1 MMKWLNILKDRLR
14 ALFQRESVLRD
25 IEEEFRVHVEMET
38 ETNIE
43 LGMPPDEARAAALKS
58 FGNLGRKAELGYD
71 VRGGVWLETLL
82 QDLRFGARMLQR
94 NPWFTLIVALTLGLG
109 IGANTAI
116 FSFVN
121 SLFLRPLAIKN
132 PEHVMRL
139 YAEDSRGRKFDV
151 FSYPNYADLRD
162 RGQTL
167 QAFAAHSYTDASVG
181 LGAGAEDTTGEVVT
195 GNYFNLLGVNAALGR
210 TLLPEDDLTPGA
222 HPVVVISHAFWQSRL
237 GADKNAVGRKLYI
250 NGHPFTLVGVMP
262 EGFKGTYQAFAADF
276 WAPLMMQDQV
286 RPGGSSLDDRGWGWL
301 SGTARLKPGVT
312 LAHAQAEFDR
322 LANQLREENP
332 KENRAVTGFRLY
344 AASALPERFREG
356 ASGMLKFL
364 MAVVGLTLLATC
376 ANIAGL
382 LLARMAVR
390 QREVAVRLSLG
401 ATRGRLIR
409 QFLTES
415 LLLAFSGAVAGLL
428 FAVWLV
434 KGLMTLAPPDFGNL
448 SSAQRL
454 DARVLAF
461 TLAVS
466 VVAGVLC
473 GLFPALRA
481 SRSNLVTAL
490 KEGGLA
496 TSGGRDRSRLQQAFI
511 VAQVAVSLTLLIV
524 AGLLLRS
531 LQNSATFDPGFKTD
545 NLLLA
550 RFDLLRHGYSQEQG
564 QSFCRQLIEQLRSL
578 PGAHAVTSATIVPL
592 GTGRETRGFRIPGH
606 VQPNGDSFI
615 SIGHNNVG
623 PHYFATMGIPILRGR
638 DFDARDAQPG
648 AQSVAIINETMARRF
663 WPDADAVGKS
673 IQPGGNRPPMEII
686 GVARD
691 IKYYSLAEEPQP
703 YVYTSAAQLYTPY
716 LTLHMRT
723 TGDTKTRADTL
734 RKEVE
739 RLDPNVAITKLTTFA
754 ELRQTPLFPS
764 RAMAIVSSLFGS
776 LALLL
781 AAVGIYGITSYMV
794 GQRMREVGIRIAL
807 GAERGDI
814 LRLIVGQS
822 LGSALA
828 GIGVGL
834 AAALALTRLLSSQLF
849 GVSAHDPL
857 TFAAVALLLTLVAL
871 LACWIPARRAT
882 KVDPLVA
889 LRHE

>member
-1 MMKWLNILKDRLR
+1 MQ
-14 ALFQRESVLRD
+14 AL
-25 IEEEFRVHVEMET
+25 
-38 ETNIE
+38 
-43 LGMPPDEARAAALKS
+43 
-58 FGNLGRKAELGYD
+58 
-71 VRGGVWLETLL
+71 W
-82 QDLRFGARMLQR
+82 QDLRYGARMLLR
-94 NPWFTLIVALTLGLG
+94 NPGFTLVATLTLGLG

-121 SLFLRPLAIKN
+121 SLFLRPLAVAS
-132 PEHVMRL
+132 PDQVVRL
-139 YAEDSRGRKFDV
+139 YAEASGGRKFDV

-162 RGQTL
+162 RNQTL
-167 QAFAAHSYTDASVG
+167 QALAAHGYTDASVG
-181 LGAGAEDTTGEVVT
+181 LGAGAEDTSGEVVT

-222 HPVVVISHAFWQSRL
+222 SPVVVISHAFWQSRM

-250 NGHPFTLVGVMP
+250 NGHPLTVVGVMP

-276 WAPLMMQDQV
+276 WAPMKMQGQV

-301 SGTARLKPGVT
+301 GGTARLKPGVT
-312 LAHAQAEFDR
+312 LAQAQAELDR

-332 KENRAVTGFRLY
+332 KENRGVTGFRIY
-344 AASALPERFREG
+344 VASALPERFREG

-364 MAVVGLTLLATC
+364 MAVVGLTLLAAC

-382 LLARMAVR
+382 LLARMAAR

-409 QFLTES
+409 QLLTES

-428 FAVWLV
+428 LAVWLV
-434 KGLMTLAPPDFGNL
+434 EVLMTLAPSDFGNF
-448 SSAQRL
+448 SPAQRL

-481 SRSNLVTAL
+481 SRSNLITAL

-496 TSGGRDRSRLQQAFI
+496 TSGGRHRSRLQQAFV
-511 VAQVAVSLTLLIV
+511 VAQVAVSLTLLVV

-531 LQNSATFDPGFKTD
+531 LQNSAAFDPGFKTD

-550 RFDLLRHGYSQEQG
+550 RFDLRRHGYNQEQG
-564 QSFCRQLIEQLRSL
+564 QAFCRQLFERLKSL
-578 PGAHAVTSATIVPL
+578 AGARAVTSAAIVPL
-592 GTGRETRGFRIPGH
+592 GGGRETRGYRIPGH
-606 VQPNGDSFI
+606 VPPNGDSFF
-615 SIGHNNVG
+615 SIGNNNVG
-623 PHYFATMGIPILRGR
+623 PDYFVAMGIPILRGR

-648 AQSVAIINETMARRF
+648 ARPVAVINESMARRF
-663 WPDADAVGKS
+663 WPNADAVGQS

-703 YVYTSAAQLYTPY
+703 YVYTSATQLYTPY
-716 LTLHMRT
+716 LTLSVRT
-723 TGDTKTRADTL
+723 AGDPKSLANAL

-781 AAVGIYGITSYMV
+781 AAMGIYGITSHMV
-794 GQRMREVGIRIAL
+794 GQRTREVGIRIAL

-814 LRLIVGQS
+814 LRLIVGH
-822 LGSALA
+822 
-828 GIGVGL
+828 GVGITL
-834 AAALALTRLLSSQLF
+834 FGVVVGLGAALALTRFLSSQLF
-849 GVSAHDPL
+849 GVSATDPL
-857 TFAAVALLLTLVAL
+857 TFAAVALLLTIVAS
-871 LACWIPARRAT
+871 LACYIPARRAA
-882 KVDPLVA
+882 KVDPMIA
-889 LRHE
+889 LKYE

>member
-1 MMKWLNILKDRLR
+1 M
-14 ALFQRESVLRD
+14 Q
-25 IEEEFRVHVEMET
+25 
-38 ETNIE
+38 
-43 LGMPPDEARAAALKS
+43 
-58 FGNLGRKAELGYD
+58 
-71 VRGGVWLETLL
+71 TLWN
-82 QDLRFGARMLQR
+82 DLRYGARMLLR
-94 NPWFTLIVALTLGLG
+94 SPGFTLVAALTLGMG

-121 SLFLRPLAIKN
+121 SLFLRPLAVTN
-132 PEHVMRL
+132 PDQVMRL
-139 YAEDSRGRKFDV
+139 YAEYASVRKFDV

-162 RGQTL
+162 RSQTL
-167 QAFAAHSYTDASVG
+167 QALAAHGYTDASVG
-181 LGAGAEDTTGEVVT
+181 LGAGAEDTAGEVVT

-222 HPVVVISHAFWQSRL
+222 NPVAVISHAFWQSRM

-250 NGHPFTLVGVMP
+250 NGHPLTIVGVMP
-262 EGFKGTYQAFAADF
+262 EGFKGTYQAFATDF

-301 SGTARLKPGVT
+301 GGTARLKPGVT
-312 LAHAQAEFDR
+312 LAQAQAELDR
-322 LANQLREENP
+322 LANQLRQENP
-332 KENRAVTGFRLY
+332 KENRDVTGFRFY

-364 MAVVGLTLLATC
+364 MVVVGLTLLAAC

-382 LLARMAVR
+382 LLARMAAR

-401 ATRGRLIR
+401 ATRSRLIR
-409 QFLTES
+409 QLLTES

-434 KGLMTLAPPDFGNL
+434 EGLMTLAPPDFGNL
-448 SSAQRL
+448 SLAQRL
-454 DARVLAF
+454 DARMLAF

-490 KEGGLA
+490 KDGGLA
-496 TSGGRDRSRLQQAFI
+496 TSGGRHRSRLQQAFV
-511 VAQVAVSLTLLIV
+511 VAQVAVSLTLLVV

-550 RFDLLRHGYSQEQG
+550 RFDLSRHGYSQEQG
-564 QSFCRQLIEQLRSL
+564 QTFCRQLIEQLKSL
-578 PGAHAVTSATIVPL
+578 PGARAVTSATIVPL

-606 VQPNGDSFI
+606 VPPNGDSFF
-615 SIGHNNVG
+615 SIGNNNVG
-623 PHYFATMGIPILRGR
+623 PDYFASMGIPILRGR

-648 AQSVAIINETMARRF
+648 APPVAVINETMARRF
-663 WPDADAVGKS
+663 WPNADAVGQS
-673 IQPGGNRPPMEII
+673 IQPGGKRPPMEII

-716 LTLHMRT
+716 LTMSVRT
-723 TGDTKTRADTL
+723 VGDPKTLANAL

-764 RAMAIVSSLFGS
+764 RAMAIVSSLFGF

-794 GQRMREVGIRIAL
+794 GQRTREVGIRIAL
-807 GAERGDI
+807 GAQRSDI
-814 LRLIVGQS
+814 LRLIVGHGVGVM
-822 LGSALA
+822 LVGV
-828 GIGVGL
+828 GVGL
-834 AAALALTRLLSSQLF
+834 VAALAFTRFLSSQLF
-849 GVSAHDPL
+849 GVSATDPI
-857 TFAAVALLLTLVAL
+857 TFASVALLLAFVAMM
-871 LACWIPARRAT
+871 ACYLPARRAA
-882 KVDPLVA
+882 KVDPLIA
-889 LRHE
+889 LQCE